1 MESKARC
8 IFRRILAGH
17 YVDEPVPYA
26 DEIAKWL
33 KVHGGY
39 LDDPQLT
46 YDYPGPVDE
55 GDDVTSKTP
64 ELALAEAEK
73 IMKGML
79 EWVHEDLDHSE
90 MIAWLKEFERPIDRP
105 STSRSRSRSPPPK
118 RT

>member
-1 MESKARC
+1 MESKARS
-8 IFRRILAGH
+8 IFRYILAGH
-17 YVDEPVPYA
+17 YVDEPVPYGE
-26 DEIAKWL
+26 EIAKWL
-33 KVHGGY
+33 KAHGGY

-55 GDDVTSKTP
+55 GDDVTSKNP

-79 EWVHEDLDHSE
+79 EWVREGLDHSE
-90 MIAWLKEFERPIDRP
+90 TIQWLNNRGDRP
-105 STSRSRSRSPPPK
+105 RNASKSRSRSPTPR